1 MKFYYILLNSS
12 QNIFHWIL
20 LHLWLCHIIMDAKYI
35 VECIAIILFNLTESE
50 LYLQGEPVS
59 VQTVFRSVWSG
70 VTSAPMER
78 DPAHFKPGSE
88 PTSAY
93 EVLTVQTDYH
103 WETRYTHT
111 TNSRTAWRVI
121 AFFIQHA

>member
-1 MKFYYILLNSS
+1 
-12 QNIFHWIL
+12 
-20 LHLWLCHIIMDAKYI
+20 MDAKYI

-103 WETRYTHT
+103 WETWYTHT
-111 TNSRTAWRVI
+111 HKLKDRLACNSILHSARLI
-121 AFFIQHA
+121 AHISYFSFHLW